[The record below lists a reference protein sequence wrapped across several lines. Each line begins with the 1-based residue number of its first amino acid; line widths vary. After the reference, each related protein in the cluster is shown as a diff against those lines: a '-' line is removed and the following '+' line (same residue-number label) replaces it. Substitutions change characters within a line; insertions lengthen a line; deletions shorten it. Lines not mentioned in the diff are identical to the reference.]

1 MDATYKFKSA
11 KEPLTDDVSPWEF
24 RSNAK
29 LVAGFSVTI
38 EASNFLTTM
47 AVVNPLTI
55 QYEYPDMAKVCC
67 SEHTTGFVI
76 ERQWSNRKEIPELR
90 RVNNNTTPSVDLG
103 FDCQADS
110 TINADSLESLIILS
124 MAHGYHSP
132 VFGLFLQGVDCFH
145 TVSNLTLSFH
155 NYLRDLLKSNDI
167 PLINSESGRQQ
178 LLPCLDMIPN
188 RILPL

>member
-1 MDATYKFKSA
+1 MDTTYKFKSA
-11 KEPLTDDVSPWEF
+11 KEPLIEEVSPWEF
-24 RSNAK
+24 RSTAK
-29 LVAGFSVTI
+29 LVAGFSVTT

-47 AVVNPLTI
+47 SVGNPLTL
-55 QYEYPDMAKVCC
+55 QYEYPDMAKVYC

-76 ERQWSNRKEIPELR
+76 ERQWSNRKIPELR
-90 RVNNNTTPSVDLG
+90 RVTSNTTPSVDLG
-103 FDCQADS
+103 FDCQAGS

-124 MAHGYHSP
+124 MAHGYHEP
-132 VFGLFLQGVDCFH
+132 VFGLFLQGVDCFY

-178 LLPCLDMIPN
+178 FLPCLDMIPN